1 MMTMMNTYI
10 NTIDSAP
17 IPEWIKA
24 ERYDYCE
31 PMIVRHHRN
40 FVKAIKSLL
49 AKLFNQF
56 SSSLLIYNNILQTN
70 KSECILHSL
79 LCYLQ
84 KSINSISPISLI
96 YYNAKSSPH
105 SLECKLLP
113 YFLFSISYKS
123 QKHVLFHKTKCL
135 LQILNDIIYIFNTN

>member
-31 PMIVRHHRN
+31 PIIVRHHRN

-49 AKLFNQF
+49 AKLFN
-56 SSSLLIYNNILQTN
+56 
-70 KSECILHSL
+70 
-79 LCYLQ
+79 
-84 KSINSISPISLI
+84 
-96 YYNAKSSPH
+96 
-105 SLECKLLP
+105 
-113 YFLFSISYKS
+113 
-123 QKHVLFHKTKCL
+123 
-135 LQILNDIIYIFNTN
+135 